1 MNQCSKPRLAY
12 DLPSSAPR
20 IWFASGQVHLELP
33 STLASGQAH
42 TVSFDD
48 DLPGWAR
55 LKAILREREHST
67 DLRLALR
74 GAPTQAQ
81 LPEYDPKKVR
91 RVGKP
96 KFAVAPGVAQAA
108 REVMRRMGMI

>member
-1 MNQCSKPRLAY
+1 MTS
-12 DLPSSAPR
+12 PSHAAK
-20 IWFASGQVHLELP
+20 IWFASDQVHLELP
-33 STLASGQAH
+33 STLPAGKPH
-42 TVSFDD
+42 TISFDD
-48 DLPGWAR
+48 DLPGWGR
-55 LKAILREREHST
+55 LKAILREREHHT

-74 GAPTQAQ
+74 GTPTQAQ

-91 RVGKP
+91 RVGKS